1 MSIAIVPAKKKII
14 LLYGDFFLAKSAVSC
29 HNDFLLLVMVCR
41 PLCIGARGAGG
52 VMLEA
57 VNVGS

>member
-1 MSIAIVPAKKKII
+1 VSTAIVLAKKKII
-14 LLYGDFFLAKSAVSC
+14 LLYCDFFLAKSQAGC
-29 HNDFLLLVMVCR
+29 HNNHLLLFVACR